1 MATSILPHI
10 GATALENFGTLVRVR
25 HLRSEDL
32 PRIPGLMRR
41 VYAPPQYG
49 PEAVWSEHSLARH
62 LEIYPQG
69 QFVAVTSE
77 GRLAGTATGMRVP
90 LSRALA
96 PHTWQELTARG
107 TLESHDPQGKA
118 FYGVNIAVDPEL
130 QGLGIGRLLYQAR
143 LRLGHEEGCLAFVA
157 GARLA
162 GYHRH
167 HGFTPEAYLLEVCAH
182 RIYDPTLSKQLA
194 LGFVVRGL
202 LRDYA
207 PDPQT
212 GGHAALIY
220 RAL

>member
-1 MATSILPHI
+1 MTTSIHPLG
-10 GATALENFGTLVRVR
+10 GATVLENFGTLVRVR
-25 HLRSEDL
+25 HLRAEDL
-32 PRIPGLMRR
+32 PRVPGLMRR

-62 LEIYPQG
+62 LELYPQG

-77 GRLAGTATGMRVP
+77 GRLAGTATGMRVS
-90 LSRALA
+90 LTRALG
-96 PHTWQELTARG
+96 PHTWHGITARG
-107 TLESHDPQGKA
+107 TLESHEPEGKA

-143 LRLGHEEGCLAFVA
+143 LRVGHEEGCLAFVA

-167 HGFTPEAYLLEVCAH
+167 LGLPPEEYLAEVCAG

-194 LGFVVRGL
+194 LGFIVRGL